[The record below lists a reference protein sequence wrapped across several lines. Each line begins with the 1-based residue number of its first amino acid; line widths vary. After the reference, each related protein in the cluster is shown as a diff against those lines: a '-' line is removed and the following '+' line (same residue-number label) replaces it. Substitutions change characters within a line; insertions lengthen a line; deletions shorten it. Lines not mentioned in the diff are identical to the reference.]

1 MSNSMSVFKS
11 KRNLKPLFKPKTQAN
26 FFSFNCHP
34 ARDKVPDALSRLDDV
49 LDDLHLILHGG
60 KVGGLHGRDVDVLP
74 PEGDLLLD
82 GRAVVPAPALNLA
95 DELVEALEGVVAVA
109 QDSGEF
115 LRSVVI
121 ERFVIQV
128 VSW

>member
-1 MSNSMSVFKS
+1 MSNSMSVSKS
-11 KRNLKPLFKPKTQAN
+11 KRNLKPLFKTKTQAN

-60 KVGGLHGRDVDVLP
+60 KVGGLHGRDVDVLE

-82 GRAVVPAPALNLA
+82 GRAVVVVVPAALNLA
-95 DELVEALEGVVAVA
+95 DELVEALEGVVAMA

-115 LRSVVI
+115 LRSMAMVT
-121 ERFVIQV
+121 F
-128 VSW
+128 

>member
-1 MSNSMSVFKS
+1 M
-11 KRNLKPLFKPKTQAN
+11 A
-26 FFSFNCHP
+26 
-34 ARDKVPDALSRLDDV
+34 DALSRLDDV
-49 LDDLHLILHGG
+49 LDDLHLVLHGG
-60 KVGGLHGRDVDVLP
+60 EVGGLHGRDVDVLP

>member
-1 MSNSMSVFKS
+1 MSNSMSVSKS
-11 KRNLKPLFKPKTQAN
+11 KRNLKPLFKTKTQAN
-26 FFSFNCHP
+26 YFFSFNCHP

-60 KVGGLHGRDVDVLP
+60 KVGGLHGRDVDVLE

-82 GRAVVPAPALNLA
+82 GRAVVVVVPAALNLA
-95 DELVEALEGVVAVA
+95 DELVEALEGVVAMA

-115 LRSVVI
+115 LRSMAMVT
-121 ERFVIQV
+121 F
-128 VSW
+128 

>member
-1 MSNSMSVFKS
+1 MSLSKS
-11 KRNLKPLFKPKTQAN
+11 KRNLKPLFKTKTQAN

-60 KVGGLHGRDVDVLP
+60 KVGGLHGRDVDVLE

-82 GRAVVPAPALNLA
+82 GRAVVVVVPAALNLA
-95 DELVEALEGVVAVA
+95 DELVEALEGVVAMA

-115 LRSVVI
+115 LRSMAMVT
-121 ERFVIQV
+121 F
-128 VSW
+128 